1 MGDSFVDV
9 TYRGL
14 EVGRRL
20 RIRDFSVDG
29 AYVEAP
35 TPMPV
40 GTSLDIATD
49 AGVTIKAIV
58 ARVHEQIGGSDR
70 PPGMNVRA
78 IVVPEIRAW
87 WDARMADSPA
97 PAPIAAPMSAPPP
110 VPVPVPASA
119 DRTAPASP
127 ESGPVVVEDDRA
139 TTQVMP
145 VVDPDELERGGNGEI
160 VDDGKRTQMMSVA
173 EIEDIVA
180 QATGD
185 VSGEHDLTGEE
196 DVSQDGPSTNGNGA
210 SSSKKKKRRKK
221 K

>member
-20 RIRDFSVDG
+20 RIRDFGADT

-40 GTSLDIATD
+40 GTSLEIATD

-58 ARVHEQIGGSDR
+58 ARVHEQVGGSDR
-70 PPGMNVRA
+70 APGMNVRA
-78 IVVPEIRAW
+78 IVVPEVRAW
-87 WDARMADSPA
+87 WDARMHESPA
-97 PAPIAAPMSAPPP
+97 PAPAPIP
-110 VPVPVPASA
+110 VPVAPSS

-127 ESGPVVVEDDRA
+127 ESGPVVVESITDDGAR
-139 TTQVMP
+139 TQVMA
-145 VVDPDELERGGNGEI
+145 VIDPDELERGGNGEI

-173 EIEDIVA
+173 EIDEIVA
-180 QATGD
+180 QATASSD
-185 VSGEHDLTGEE
+185 TTGESDITGEE

-210 SSSKKKKRRKK
+210 SKKKRRRKK

>member
-20 RIRDFSVDG
+20 RIREFSADG

-40 GTSLDIATD
+40 GTSLDLATD

-78 IVVPEIRAW
+78 IVTPELRAW
-87 WDARMADSPA
+87 WDARMSESPA
-97 PAPIAAPMSAPPP
+97 PVPVP

-127 ESGPVVVEDDRA
+127 ESGPVMIEEDGAR
-139 TTQVMP
+139 TQVMAAI
-145 VVDPDELERGGNGEI
+145 DPDALADPGGNGEI

-173 EIEDIVA
+173 EIDEIVA
-180 QATGD
+180 QASGD
-185 VSGEHDLTGEE
+185 VSGEHDITGEE
-196 DVSQDGPSTNGNGA
+196 DVSQDGPATNGNGNGT
-210 SSSKKKKRRKK
+210 SSSKKKRRRKK